1 FSFTFSGGPQSC
13 LTTPKIIAVTIL
25 TLAVLGGIA
34 VAIWAILTYVVNINS
49 TALYDV
55 QISSADSRLLVYD
68 RSEKVWRM
76 VCESNLNLV
85 LATMSCQAMGFV
97 SSTSSRP
104 LHLRSSASGS
114 HFDLTSPQILDHAR
128 SLTLMSDVIECPSG
142 RVLAVQCQDC
152 GRRKVPV
159 DRIVGGHDA
168 SLGKWPW
175 QVSLRYDHTH
185 LCGGSIISDQWVVTA
200 AHCFPERN
208 RVVNRWLVHTGT
220 ISQSSQTGRSLAVKT
235 IIYHSGYQPLADAY
249 VEDNSNDIAIMQLSS
264 PIAFTDTIQP
274 VCLPAIGQEL
284 VDGKECSVTGWGN
297 TKYYGQQSD
306 VLQEAT
312 VPIISD
318 STCNSPDYYG
328 NQITSKMF
336 CAGYLEG
343 GVDACQ
349 GDSGG
354 PFVCDDIISKTSRWR
369 LCGVVS
375 WGTGCA
381 LAKRPGVYT
390 KVNEYQRWIYKA
402 MKTHASSTGVFTM
415 G

>member
-1 FSFTFSGGPQSC
+1 MVVMAEKQGGPQSC

-34 VAIWAILTYVVNINS
+34 VAIWAIL
-49 TALYDV
+49 

-97 SSTSSRP
+97 S
-104 LHLRSSASGS
+104 
-114 HFDLTSPQILDHAR
+114 
-128 SLTLMSDVIECPSG
+128 ECPSG